1 MVKVTFSTNTDQTYR
16 DNIKKDIKE
25 LRTKMGGVNTLTYAQ
40 IQRQIDKLEGKLRQP
55 IEVVTNE

>member
-25 LRTKMGGVNTLTYAQ
+25 LRTKMGGVNTLTYAR